1 MKRVERVLIPF
12 GAWLALSV
20 LASACSPA
28 PSASAPSAEA
38 PAQSCAIAYPE
49 PEPPAPDLAEAAVQP
64 EQRAKETIIE
74 SAPRPLI
81 PPIDD
86 AVPTGTERATFALG

>member
-28 PSASAPSAEA
+28 PSASAPVAEA
-38 PAQSCAIAYPE
+38 PAQTCAIAYPE
-49 PEPPAPDLAEAAVQP
+49 PEPPAPDLAQAAVQP
-64 EQRAKETIIE
+64 EPDGKETTFKP
-74 SAPRPLI
+74 APRPLI

-86 AVPTGTERATFALG
+86 AVPTRTERATFALG

>member
-1 MKRVERVLIPF
+1 VFIPL

-28 PSASAPSAEA
+28 PSASVPAAEA

-49 PEPPAPDLAEAAVQP
+49 PEPSASDLPQATAQP
-64 EQRAKETIIE
+64 EQEAKEPIIE
-74 SAPRPLI
+74 ADPRALI
-81 PPIDD
+81 PPIDA
-86 AVPTGTERATFALG
+86 AVPARTERATFALG